1 MPTARA
7 RIVQGLGCAFFFP
20 ILIAMLR
27 FIPDND
33 GFRSD
38 LVAHTDE
45 KLRVGIIDADLLDHG
60 TRHPNL
66 ALLKISAFCKELGHE
81 VRLICSYNELS
92 AGEQPIVFDCEYDI
106 LVLSRVFK
114 FTQVPYF
121 ISLMIRQHLIYYG
134 GTGFF
139 EINGPNLPDEV
150 EHHAP
155 DYHLYD
161 EYIEKATGGDEKQKK
176 RNWDDYLSYSI
187 GFTTR
192 GCIRHCGFCVNRLLN
207 RVVEWSPVSE
217 FHDETRKNIYLWDD
231 NIMAAP
237 PKVFA
242 KVMEA
247 LRQTGKP
254 FQFRQGMDIRLMTPQ
269 KAKLLND
276 VKYHGDYI
284 FAFDHYRMDDANER
298 RQVEQTIKGLKVWR
312 EYCRKSTKL
321 YVLVAY
327 DSQDE
332 TDIEGTFFRIKILME
347 HGCLPY
353 IMRFE
358 EYNNSR
364 FKSMYTQ
371 LARWCNQPSFFK
383 KMSFRQYCVRNEE
396 YHQGIQDL
404 VPKGKYNKKLK
415 IPKGHPQKEKFC
427 SCYQTMLDFEAEF
440 PEIAKKYFNLRFEEL
455 NPYKIEKR

>member
-1 MPTARA
+1 
-7 RIVQGLGCAFFFP
+7 
-20 ILIAMLR
+20 MLR
-27 FIPDND
+27 FLPDNE
-33 GFRSD
+33 GFRSEM
-38 LVAHTDE
+38 LVQTNE

-66 ALLKISAFCKELGHE
+66 ALLKISAFCKELGHD
-81 VRLICSYNELS
+81 VRLICNYNELS
-92 AGEQPIVFDCEYDI
+92 MGDSPIIFDCDYDI

-114 FTQVPYF
+114 FTKIPRF
-121 ISLMIRQHLIYYG
+121 IDLMIKEHLIYYG
-134 GTGFF
+134 GTGYF
-139 EINGPNLPDEV
+139 EINGPNLPIEV
-150 EHHAP
+150 EHHLP

-161 EYIEKATGGDEKQKK
+161 EYIEKATGGNEKLKK
-176 RNWDDYLSYSI
+176 RRYDDYLSYSI

-207 RVVEWSPVSE
+207 KVVEWSPVSE
-217 FHDETRKNIYLWDD
+217 FLDESRKNIYLWDD

-242 KVMEA
+242 KVMDD
-247 LRQTGKP
+247 LKRTDKR
-254 FQFRQGMDIRLMTPQ
+254 FQFRQGMDIRLITKQ
-269 KAKLLND
+269 KAKMLNE

-284 FAFDHYRMDDANER
+284 FAFDHYKMDDPNEK

-312 EYCRKSTKL
+312 ENCKKSTKL

-332 TDIEGTFFRIKILME
+332 KDIEGTFFRIKILME

-364 FKSMYTQ
+364 FKSLYTQ
-371 LARWCNQPSFFK
+371 LARWCNQPGFFK

-396 YHQGIQDL
+396 YHQGIQKL
-404 VPKGKYNKKLK
+404 MPKGKYNKKLK
-415 IPKGHPQKEKFC
+415 IPKGYHKKDNYC
-427 SCYQTMLDFEAEF
+427 SCYQAMLDFEAEF
-440 PEIAKKYFNLRFEEL
+440 PSIAKKYFDLRYEEL